1 MEPGKGWCCVKFD
14 MAVQKLQEGTEQ
26 GQSQI
31 QLRVRFDRTGELAGE
46 TVKHGQVQH
55 LKSLNYIKDSLHR
68 SLENKG
74 QMVSYTK
81 KKITVVNY

>member
-1 MEPGKGWCCVKFD
+1 MKFD

-31 QLRVRFDRTGELAGE
+31 QLCVRFDRTGELAGE
-46 TVKHGQVQH
+46 TVQH
-55 LKSLNYIKDSLHR
+55 LKSLNYIKDGLYR

-74 QMVSYTK
+74 QIVSYAK
-81 KKITVVNY
+81 KKKNKSL

>member
-1 MEPGKGWCCVKFD
+1 MKFD

-31 QLRVRFDRTGELAGE
+31 QLCVKFDRTGELAGE
-46 TVKHGQVQH
+46 TVQH
-55 LKSLNYIKDSLHR
+55 LKSLNYIKDSLYR

-81 KKITVVNY
+81 KKITVDHY